1 MRESRFMRATFAV
14 LALAA
19 LLALP
24 SVASAATVG
33 RSGSVLTFVAHPGE
47 RNNVNV
53 EAPSAQTLVI
63 TDPGAPVVI
72 AEGSGCVQLDAD
84 RPGAGAQCTAPAGTV
99 LAVDLADADDRY
111 VAEDGVTL
119 PEAIGGAAGAD
130 VIQAGAASDVLAG
143 GEGDDTLDGGGGDD
157 SITGEAGADLLLGG
171 PGADDL
177 RGGVG
182 DDRIDA
188 RSGGGIDTVTC
199 EGDDAIVRGPTDRL
213 DGCGGIP
220 SASLRIP
227 RQRIGAFFDD
237 DGLDFRVR
245 CAAPCAIEWEIVAR
259 DRSTRRRIHQ
269 RDRRLDKDRPGRDAD
284 GFPEYLEA
292 GTNLLHAR
300 PLGRTTRR
308 DIRSARRLRLR
319 LVVKVIG
326 RNSLERTLTRDFTLR
341 R

>member
-1 MRESRFMRATFAV
+1 MRATIAV

-19 LLALP
+19 LLAIP
-24 SVASAATVG
+24 SLASAATVG

-53 EAPSAQTLVI
+53 EAPNPQTLVI

-72 AEGSGCVQLDAD
+72 AEGSGCIQLDAGS
-84 RPGAGAQCTAPAGTV
+84 PGAGAQCSAPAGTV
-99 LAVDLADADDRY
+99 LAADLADADDRY

-119 PEAIGGAAGAD
+119 PEAIGGGAGDD
-130 VIQAGAASDVLAG
+130 VIQTGAGSGVLAG
-143 GEGDDTLDGGGGDD
+143 GAGDDTLDGGGGDD
-157 SITGEAGADLLLGG
+157 SITGAGGADLLLGG

-177 RGGVG
+177 RGDEG

-199 EGDDAIVRGPTDRL
+199 EGDDAIIRGPTDRL
-213 DGCGGIP
+213 EGCGGIP
-220 SASLRIP
+220 SASLRVP

-237 DGLDFRVR
+237 DGLDFRIR

-269 RDRRLDKDRPGRDAD
+269 RDRRLDKDRPDRDAD
-284 GFPEYLEA
+284 GFPEYLDA
-292 GTNLLHAR
+292 GTNVLHAR
-300 PLGRTTRR
+300 PIGRTTRR
-308 DIRSARRLRLR
+308 DIRAARRLRLR
-319 LVVKVIG
+319 LLVKVTG
-326 RNSLERTLTRDFTLR
+326 RNSFERTLSRDFTLR